1 MPIYQYKAMDRMGQ
15 VVQGQIEAESQQGAI
30 AVLAEKGHFVD
41 EIVPR
46 VYTSTGPKTS
56 QKGFKLRLSDKDLSE
71 FIWQFATALQSQLP
85 LITALQVVGQQ
96 NPSQKVKGLVAG
108 LTEMITSGRSLSEA
122 MARYPR
128 IFDNLHLSMV
138 AAGEASGTLVQSM
151 NQMAKLLERELEIR
165 NNILTA
171 ALYPAFVLCLGLISI
186 VIVVTWILPQILYT
200 LAGDVSQLP
209 WPTKVTLAIS
219 GFIKYYGL
227 PLLGAG
233 VVLAFLVKRWKKT
246 ALGKYSWDRI
256 KLAIPVFNVVQRK
269 WAVSRF
275 ARTLG
280 TLMQEGIN
288 ILEALQIVRDTLGNE
303 VLAQDIDKLA
313 TQVRTGSGLSQP
325 LVKSGRFPPLLIQI
339 VSVGEETGSLAP
351 LLLGAAD
358 AFDRDTQTAVKR
370 FMAIFP
376 AVLIL
381 ILALVVGF
389 IVAATLLPIVQIETA
404 IPGL

>member
-15 VVQGQIEAESQQGAI
+15 AVQGQIEAATQQSAI
-30 AVLAEKGHFVD
+30 AVLAEKGHFVE

-46 VYTSTGPKTS
+46 VYTSATS
-56 QKGFKLRLSDKDLSE
+56 KPRQKGFKLRLSDKDLLE
-71 FIWQFATALQSQLP
+71 FILQFATALQSKLP
-85 LITALQVVGQQ
+85 LITALQVISQQ
-96 NPSQKVKGLVAG
+96 NPSPKVISLVAG
-108 LTEMITSGRSLSEA
+108 LTEMITSGRSLSES

-138 AAGEASGTLVQSM
+138 AAGEASGTLPQTM
-151 NQMAKLLERELEIR
+151 GQMAKWLERELEIK
-165 NNILTA
+165 NNVLTA
-171 ALYPAFVLCLGLISI
+171 ALYPAFVLSLGLISV

-200 LAGDVSQLP
+200 LAGDASQLP
-209 WPTKVTLAIS
+209 WPPRATLAIR
-219 GFIKYYGL
+219 GFLKHYGL
-227 PLLGAG
+227 VLAGAG
-233 VVLAFLVKRWKKT
+233 IVGAFLVKRWKKT
-246 ALGKYSWDRI
+246 AIGKYTWDRI
-256 KLAIPVFNVVQRK
+256 KLMIPVFQGVQRK

-313 TQVRTGSGLSQP
+313 AQVRTGSNLAQP

-370 FMAIFP
+370 FMALFP

-381 ILALVVGF
+381 LLALVVGF

>member
-15 VVQGQIEAESQQGAI
+15 AVQGQIEAATQQSAI
-30 AVLAEKGHFVD
+30 AVLAEKGHFVE

-46 VYTSTGPKTS
+46 VYTSATS
-56 QKGFKLRLSDKDLSE
+56 KPRQKGFKLRLSDKDLLE
-71 FIWQFATALQSQLP
+71 FILQFATALQSKLP
-85 LITALQVVGQQ
+85 LITALQVISQQ
-96 NPSQKVKGLVAG
+96 NPSPKVISLVAG
-108 LTEMITSGRSLSEA
+108 LTEMITSGRSLSES

-138 AAGEASGTLVQSM
+138 AAGEASGTLPQTM
-151 NQMAKLLERELEIR
+151 GQMAKWLERELEIK
-165 NNILTA
+165 NNVLTA
-171 ALYPAFVLCLGLISI
+171 ALYPAFVLSLGLISV

-200 LAGDVSQLP
+200 LAGDASQLP
-209 WPTKVTLAIS
+209 WPTRATLAIS
-219 GFIKYYGL
+219 GFLKHYGL
-227 PLLGAG
+227 VLAGAG
-233 VVLAFLVKRWKKT
+233 IVGAFLVKRWKKT
-246 ALGKYSWDRI
+246 AIGKYTWDRI
-256 KLAIPVFNVVQRK
+256 KLMIPVFQGVQRK

-313 TQVRTGSGLSQP
+313 AQVRTGSNLAQP

-370 FMAIFP
+370 FMALFP

-381 ILALVVGF
+381 LLALVVGF